1 MVFLCWQKMI
11 KTDYFFWAS
20 VSVPVAQIIGVWT
33 DRDSLWSSA
42 GFRFKRFAVF
52 FDLGDKIK
60 LFLWSYV
67 GFSCEEIFAVCFSLM
82 EKSNYF
88 FFDLPLVLIA
98 KRFAIRSSSVTK
110 SPRIWDRSP
119 GGEVVRSITNLRKS
133 KLKSSGAI
141 VCLCF

>member
-1 MVFLCWQKMI
+1 MF

-20 VSVPVAQIIGVWT
+20 VSVSVAQIIGVWT

-42 GFRFKRFAVF
+42 GFRFKRFAIF

-60 LFLWSYV
+60 LCLSSFL
-67 GFSCEEIFAVCFSLM
+67 GFSCEEVFAVCFSLM

-98 KRFAIRSSSVTK
+98 NRFAIRSSSVTK
-110 SPRIWDRSP
+110 SPRIWVRSP
-119 GGEVVRSITNLRKS
+119 GGDVVRSITNLRESQFKTS
-133 KLKSSGAI
+133 GKLF
-141 VCLCF
+141 VFCF